1 MHFKSFEF
9 HFLFYVPLSVE
20 LSTPFPCPAQWVV
33 GLVLQQEFIERYII
47 KEQVNF
53 LIFLFRIEWE

>member
-20 LSTPFPCPAQWVV
+20 LSTPFLCPAQ
-33 GLVLQQEFIERYII
+33 
-47 KEQVNF
+47 
-53 LIFLFRIEWE
+53 